1 MPREDTKREI
11 LGLLASILS
20 WSDEERACA
29 GLQMGDNPASANSL
43 ALPRLLE
50 LEKTDETEVSGTAL
64 PTRDGAKELFSHSPV
79 SG

>member
-1 MPREDTKREI
+1 M

-20 WSDEERACA
+20 WSYEERVRA
-29 GLQMGDNPASANSL
+29 GLQMGNNPASANSL
-43 ALPRLLE
+43 APPRPLE
-50 LEKTDETEVSGTAL
+50 LENDEKTDETEVRGTAL